1 MCHKIPKLTQFDELS
16 VRIHVS
22 GVNYVQSEET
32 NLTSNQFKLRK
43 KNCII
48 FRESVCKWWVAVQGL
63 NHNEVRSI
71 SEKVQEQPE
80 YNSEKEKRVEF
91 SVPSWMVSLD
101 LFKCFEM
108 KCSQV
113 V

>member
-1 MCHKIPKLTQFDELS
+1 MNYLISNPCKF
-16 VRIHVS
+16 RI
-22 GVNYVQSEET
+22 
-32 NLTSNQFKLRK
+32 
-43 KNCII
+43 KNFI

-101 LFKCFEM
+101 LFKYM
-108 KCSQV
+108 KMKVSMYFKTLFRIKNPTLQV
-113 V
+113 